1 MYDNSR
7 SIHISANDTIS
18 FLCMAEKHSVAYMYH
33 IFILSSTGGYLC
45 CFHVL
50 AIVNSA
56 ATNIWVHI
64 SFEIMVFSRYMP
76 SSGIVGSYGSSLFS
90 FISNPHIVLH
100 SSWINVHSTNSVW
113 GFPFLHTLSAFT
125 ICRCFDDGHSDWW
138 EVISNYSFDLHFSDE
153 WCWAWSGT
161 FFS

>member
-18 FLCMAEKHSVAYMYH
+18 FLCMAEKHSVTYMYH
-33 IFILSSTGGYLC
+33 IFIHPSTGGYLC
-45 CFHVL
+45 CFDVL
-50 AIVNSA
+50 AIINGA

-90 FISNPHIVLH
+90 FISNSHTVLH
-100 SSWINVHSTNSVW
+100 SS
-113 GFPFLHTLSAFT
+113 
-125 ICRCFDDGHSDWW
+125 
-138 EVISNYSFDLHFSDE
+138 
-153 WCWAWSGT
+153 
-161 FFS
+161 